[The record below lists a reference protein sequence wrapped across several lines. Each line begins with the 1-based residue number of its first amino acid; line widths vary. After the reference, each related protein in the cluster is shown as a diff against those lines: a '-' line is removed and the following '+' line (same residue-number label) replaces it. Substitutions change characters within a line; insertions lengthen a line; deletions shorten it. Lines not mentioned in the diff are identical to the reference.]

1 MTTNPSYSSIPS
13 AGSLPFPL
21 EGNDT
26 NRVKEVMV
34 DTRINKVLALRTDS
48 VAMLEALN
56 SISEFYSTSKLTTFH
71 TFSPLNLSKF
81 RLF

>member
-13 AGSLPFPL
+13 AGSLPFPF
-21 EGNDT
+21 EGNDN

-56 SISEFYSTSKLTTFH
+56 SISEFYSTSKFIAII
-71 TFSPLNLSKF
+71 
-81 RLF
+81 LFPS